1 MNFKDLMTKL
11 DAIEEGIEVIGG
23 PMPAMGHP
31 VEPPKQQDN
40 VTMNVSLN
48 GSGAGG
54 VKDLMKILKDIEDGP
69 ASDVGQHDADPEE
82 PIMGDMIDAMS
93 HAEEEEECYVQ
104 PEESMGETFEDDHE
118 DWGNSA
124 EGGSGHHVGG
134 VDSVT
139 FSGDDMNSKAKLNPH
154 YSPGNNTLRQSTTMH
169 ESLVDK
175 LTAMYE
181 EIKGEQLHEN
191 DFEKALNSTSGG
203 FTGWEPM
210 HGKTYENYGPYQGHV
225 KQAVKHGAQ
234 VYHYDDGEGGYDAT
248 GEVVHDKH
256 NGVWYAVLNKEPS
269 MHKDLGSL
277 MDAIRTEI
285 GENGR
290 RHDAN
295 HQNRSDNLERDPF
308 DPEKHLYKTDRAGK
322 KGMLNKGRIDTL
334 TSPYRREINGPQG
347 VLPEQMNES
356 KELND
361 IIALTKILKG

>member
-1 MNFKDLMTKL
+1 MNFKDMLTKL
-11 DAIEEGIEVIGG
+11 NNIEEGIEVIGG
-23 PMPAMGHP
+23 PMPAGHP
-31 VEPPKQQDN
+31 VEQPDN
-40 VTMNVSLN
+40 VNMSVNLN

-54 VKDLMKILKDIEDGP
+54 VKDLMKILKDIETVAAQDN
-69 ASDVGQHDADPEE
+69 DHET
-82 PIMGDMIDAMS
+82 PIMGDVPD
-93 HAEEEEECYVQ
+93 EECYIQ
-104 PEESMGETFEDDHE
+104 PEESMEETFEDDHE

-134 VDSVT
+134 VDAVT
-139 FSGDDMNSKAKLNPH
+139 PTGNDMNSKGKV
-154 YSPGNNTLRQSTTMH
+154 SPLARAPGTNALQHPMH

-191 DFEKALNSTSGG
+191 DFEKALHSTSGG
-203 FTGWEPM
+203 YTGWNHM
-210 HGKTYENYGPYQGHV
+210 QGKTYENYGPYQSHV
-225 KQAVKHGAQ
+225 KRAVKNGAQ

>member
-11 DAIEEGIEVIGG
+11 NNIEEGIEVIGG
-23 PMPAMGHP
+23 PMPGHQEQP
-31 VEPPKQQDN
+31 DN
-40 VTMNVSLN
+40 VTMSVNIN
-48 GSGAGG
+48 GTGAGG

-69 ASDVGQHDADPEE
+69 ATDVGHDHGPEE
-82 PIMGDMIDAMS
+82 PIMGDMVDAMA

-139 FSGDDMNSKAKLNPH
+139 FTGDDMNSKGKV
-154 YSPGNNTLRQSTTMH
+154 SPLARAPGTNALQHPMH

-191 DFEKALNSTSGG
+191 DFEKALHSTSGG
-203 FTGWEPM
+203 YTGWNHM
-210 HGKTYENYGPYQGHV
+210 QGKTYENYGPYQSHV
-225 KQAVKHGAQ
+225 KRAVKNGAQ